1 MPKLITTHTRIKD
14 LGKPR
19 IVVIGGGFGGL
30 EVVKALKGLNAQVVL
45 FDKFNHHTFQPLL
58 YQVATSGLE
67 TSSIVAPFRKLFSK
81 RNDFY
86 FRLGEVTSVDTAT
99 NCIST

>member
-1 MPKLITTHTRIKD
+1 MPKLITTRTRIAD

-30 EVVKALKGLNAQVVL
+30 EVVKGLAGQKAQVVL

-81 RNDFY
+81 QQDFY
-86 FRLGEVTSVDTAT
+86 FRLGEVTTIGVRIAYGG
-99 NCIST
+99 